1 MVLNVSFVFVISVF
15 LATFR
20 LIISCFPAAGG
31 TENGEDDSKKATEEE
46 LSFIKSSICEQWK
59 KLGVRI
65 HKKLLEGI
73 YSCGDGTRWFSN
85 PPPCRYM
92 DLCLVIQNSSPP
104 CFVNSELICLLA

>member
-1 MVLNVSFVFVISVF
+1 MVLNVSFVFVISVI

-59 KLGVRI
+59 KLGVRF
-65 HKKLLEGI
+65 HKKA
-73 YSCGDGTRWFSN
+73 T
-85 PPPCRYM
+85 
-92 DLCLVIQNSSPP
+92 
-104 CFVNSELICLLA
+104 